1 MSIAVLVNTLL
12 SCITA
17 VVVPWLGVVFYY
29 MLAVGQI
36 PTLFPQAFGDS
47 RSSLYI
53 SLATIVGL
61 GVATA
66 TRQVNWARLFMMP
79 NLLLMLFIVCLNIAF
94 TYSPYAE
101 FVEELK
107 QSALSSTVILETI
120 NKIVLFYFVAIL
132 LIDTRFKLVC
142 LITAIGGVLFYYTL
156 WANKVYVTGEF
167 WRFGD
172 NGRLNGPF
180 GVYHDENYFA
190 MLFLLATPIFY
201 YLSIGTS
208 SRIIRYGLWFSIP
221 FTWHALFLT
230 GSRGALV
237 SLAVVCGYIFFRSYS
252 KLASIV
258 LVAALVVA
266 IVDQSGNMI
275 ARFQNT
281 VDIETV
287 ERDRAFIENS
297 EDSPEIAVE
306 VLDPRILSWQVG
318 LGIVR
323 DNPIFGIGPGNFLR
337 AYPDYHDS
345 IPHVA
350 HNTFVQ
356 VASAAGLAAGF
367 IYLYFIYLRVRNI
380 FSKPDPDV
388 TYTRG
393 FNRDYLDD
401 LLNSL
406 FIAFYCVA
414 FFLDLMAYEILY
426 FVFML
431 GAAKYCIDNK
441 KKRSVRSLITS
452 IYGWKKDAAAEGG
465 VVPDQEPIYQDAGV
479 GKTSIHDESPGHVY
493 HQPDYQA
500 PVHGRASIHQASI
513 EQLSPEQASIHQ
525 PTDDQGPAEQSPD
538 VEPSP
543 NQYAGGS
550 VYGRKQ
556 FAQ

>member
-1 MSIAVLVNTLL
+1 MCIRDSL

-29 MLAVGQI
+29 MLAVGQLH
-36 PTLFPQAFGDS
+36 TLFPQAFGDS

-66 TRQVNWARLFMMP
+66 TRQVNWARLFMLP
-79 NLLLMLFIVCLNIAF
+79 NVLLLLLAVFLNVS
-94 TYSPYAE
+94 YGNSPYTG

-107 QSALSSTVILETI
+107 QSSLSSAEIMSTFNKVI
-120 NKIVLFYFVAIL
+120 LFYFVAIL
-132 LIDTRFKLVC
+132 LIDTRFKLIC
-142 LITAIGGVLFYYTL
+142 LITAVGSVLFYYTL

-180 GVYHDENYFA
+180 GVYNDENYFA

-230 GSRGALV
+230 GSRGALL
-237 SLAVVCGYIFFRSYS
+237 SLAIVCGYIFFRSYS
-252 KLASIV
+252 KLASVV
-258 LVAALVVA
+258 LVVGLAVA

-275 ARFQNT
+275 ARFQET
-281 VDIETV
+281 VDLETF
-287 ERDRAFIENS
+287 ERDRAYIENT
-297 EDSPEIAVE
+297 EDSPEVNTVA
-306 VLDPRILSWQVG
+306 DPRLLSWEVG

-323 DNPIFGIGPGNFLR
+323 DHPWLGIGPGNFLR

-345 IPHVA
+345 EPHVA

-356 VASAAGLAAGF
+356 MATAAGLAAGL
-367 IYLYFIYLRVRNI
+367 IYLYFLFLRVRNI

-388 TYTRG
+388 TYARG
-393 FNRDYLDD
+393 FNRDYLND

-406 FIAFYCVA
+406 FISFYCVA
-414 FFLDLMAYEILY
+414 FFLDLMVYEILY
-426 FVFML
+426 FVFLL
-431 GAAKYCIDNK
+431 GAAKYCIDHK
-441 KKRSVRSLITS
+441 KTRSVRALIKS
-452 IYGWKKDAAAEGG
+452 IYRWKADAVGEDG
-465 VVPDQEPIYQDAGV
+465 VVPVQEPIYQAG
-479 GKTSIHDESPGHVY
+479 G
-493 HQPDYQA
+493 
-500 PVHGRASIHQASI
+500 
-513 EQLSPEQASIHQ
+513 EQASIHH
-525 PTDDQGPAEQSPD
+525 PAGPVLDDRGKKASIHQTPVHQYIEDEAPAGAPVDTERTA
-538 VEPSP
+538 
-543 NQYAGGS
+543 NQYSDGGGPTS
-550 VYGRKQ
+550 VYGTKQ
-556 FAQ
+556 YAQ